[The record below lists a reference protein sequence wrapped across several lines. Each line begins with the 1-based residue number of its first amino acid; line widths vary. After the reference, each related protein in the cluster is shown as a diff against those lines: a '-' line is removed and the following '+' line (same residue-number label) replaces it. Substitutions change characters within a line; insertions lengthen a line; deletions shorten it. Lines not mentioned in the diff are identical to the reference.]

1 MKKET
6 VQEVIDLDLEHVW
19 HPVMQHKDLDKRPP
33 KVIVGAEGS
42 TVVDADGKEYL
53 DGMGGLW
60 CVNVGYGRK
69 EIAESVYDQMLEL
82 PYYPH
87 TQVNIPAAR
96 LAEKVAELADSDLKH
111 TYYTNSGTEANE
123 AAFKFA
129 LQYQRQVNPGQS
141 RHKFISR
148 YLSYHG
154 TSIATLAAGGL
165 PERKSKLEPFSGGFI
180 HVQPAYCYRCPFGLT
195 YPSCNV
201 ACAKQFDSVIQ
212 LEGAE
217 SVAAVIIEPIQSGVG
232 ILVPPDEYLGE
243 VKAACRKHGTALIF
257 DEVINGFGRTGK
269 WFAHQH
275 YDVTPDLLAVAKG
288 ITSGYQPMGAV
299 VATGELFDAF
309 LGEPHENRHSMQVN
323 TWGGHAGAAAAGL
336 KNLEIMEREDLCG
349 NSTSVGAY
357 LLDGLRTLL
366 ELPIVGDVRGKGLL
380 LGVELVE
387 DKTSKTPLAGGKM
400 VAVVKRCMERGLI
413 VGRSGGLGAGLGNT
427 ITMSPPLVLTRSEAD
442 QIVRTLHEVLV
453 LL

>member
-6 VQEVIDLDLEHVW
+6 VQKVIDLDLEHVW

-42 TVVDADGKEYL
+42 TIVDAEGKEYL
-53 DGMGGLW
+53 DAMAGLW

-69 EIAESVYDQMLEL
+69 EIAESVHEQMLEL

-87 TQVNIPAAR
+87 TQANIPAAR
-96 LAEKVAELADSDLKH
+96 LAERVAELADSDLKH
-111 TYYTNSGTEANE
+111 TYYTNSGTESNE
-123 AAFKFA
+123 AAFKLS
-129 LQYQRQVNPGQS
+129 LQYQRQVHPGQS
-141 RHKFISR
+141 RYKIVSR

-154 TSIATLAAGGL
+154 TSLATLAAGGL
-165 PERKSKLEPFSGGFI
+165 PERKAKHEPLDSGFV

-217 SVAAVIIEPIQSGVG
+217 SVAAVVIEPIQSGVG
-232 ILVPPDEYLGE
+232 VLVPPAEYLGE
-243 VKAACRKHGTALIF
+243 VKAACRKHGVTLIF

-275 YDVTPDLLAVAKG
+275 YEVTPDLLTLAKG
-288 ITSGYQPMGAV
+288 LTSGYQPMGAV
-299 VATGELFDAF
+299 VATSELFGAF
-309 LGEPHENRHSMQVN
+309 LGGPQDNLHSMQVN
-323 TWGGHAGAAAAGL
+323 TWGGHAAAAAAGL

-349 NSTSVGAY
+349 NAASVGAY

-366 ELPIVGDVRGKGLL
+366 ELPVVGDVRGKGLL

-387 DKTSKTPLAGGKM
+387 DKSSRTPLAGAKM
-400 VAVVKRCMERGLI
+400 AGVVKACLDRGVI
-413 VGRSGGLGAGLGNT
+413 VGRAAGTGAGLGNT
-427 ITMSPPLVLTRSEAD
+427 ITLSPPLVLTRTEAER
-442 QIVRTLHEVLV
+442 IVMTLADVLIQ
-453 LL
+453 L